1 MPTTAIY
8 TVITGNYDTI
18 KQPLVLTPGAD
29 YFLFTNN
36 LTIKD
41 AGVWKVVHIPSLN
54 IGSRS
59 EKENNILLSRKVKM
73 LAHEYLPKGV
83 DVSIYVDADMLI
95 KRPLTEILGSL
106 KGHTLMAACRHSY
119 CASIREEVNDLI
131 NKGMVDAKQ
140 VEAQWKQYVEW
151 GFKDD
156 LGISEN
162 GILIR
167 KHNNARVIELMELW
181 WNEYQQGCLRDQVS
195 LMPCMHKF
203 GFMPSFQYIEENI
216 RQNKYVEVMKHL

>member
-1 MPTTAIY
+1 MPTAIY

-36 LTIKD
+36 PHIKE
-41 AGVWKVVHIPSLN
+41 AGVWKVVHIPSVN
-54 IGSRS
+54 IVGRT
-59 EKENNILLSRKVKM
+59 ERENNILLSRKLKM
-73 LAHEYLPKGV
+73 LPHEYLPEGYEW
-83 DVSIYVDADMLI
+83 SLYIDADMLI
-95 KRPLTEILGSL
+95 KRPLTELLDSL

-119 CASIREEVNDLI
+119 CASIREEINDLI

-151 GFKDD
+151 GFMDD

-167 KHNNARVIELMELW
+167 KHNNVRVIELMELW

-203 GFMPSFQYIEENI
+203 GFMPLFQFIEENI
-216 RQNKYVEVMKHL
+216 RQNKYVDVMKHL

>member
-1 MPTTAIY
+1 MPTAIY
-8 TVITGNYDTI
+8 AVITGNYDTI
-18 KQPLVLTPGAD
+18 KPPLVLTPGAD

-54 IGSRS
+54 IVGRT
-59 EKENNILLSRKVKM
+59 ERENNILLSRKVKM
-73 LAHEYLPKGV
+73 LPHEYLPEGYEW
-83 DVSIYVDADMLI
+83 SLYIDADMLI
-95 KRPLTEILGSL
+95 KRPLTELLDSL

-119 CASIREEVNDLI
+119 CASIREEINDLI

-167 KHNNARVIELMELW
+167 KHNNVRVKELMELW

-195 LMPCMHKF
+195 LMPCIHRTS
-203 GFMPSFQYIEENI
+203 FMPYFQFIEENI
-216 RQNKYVEVMKHL
+216 RQNAYVEVMKHL